1 MSESVDISQDEY
13 FTQRPL
19 PLSTTFVVEPSFSV
33 QSVTLAQIFGDVL
46 SEPESV
52 QQVADI
58 ALLGDSNVVIEL
70 LDGEEIV
77 HKFSLAGP
85 DVQVASGAGFIFKV
99 DDLNS
104 ATVGGLVG
112 DEEVA
117 FAGDLQLITMPLG
130 PETSPITHTR
140 VTALNALV
148 EIRTETAV
156 ETLEWEPIAA
166 PQKEDHPPN
175 QRADY
180 IREIQEKVRIRR
192 GQ

>member
-1 MSESVDISQDEY
+1 MKN
-13 FTQRPL
+13 
-19 PLSTTFVVEPSFSV
+19 LSLITVAITLSFSV
-33 QSVTLAQIFGDVL
+33 QSVTLAQIFEDVL
-46 SEPESV
+46 FEPESV

-104 ATVGGLVG
+104 PTVGGLVG
-112 DEEVA
+112 GEEVS
-117 FAGDLQLITMPLG
+117 FAGDLQLITMPLD
-130 PETSPITHTR
+130 PETSPISHTR

-156 ETLEWEPIAA
+156 ETLEWEPIVA
-166 PQKEDHPPN
+166 PKREDLPLN
-175 QRADY
+175 QRAEY